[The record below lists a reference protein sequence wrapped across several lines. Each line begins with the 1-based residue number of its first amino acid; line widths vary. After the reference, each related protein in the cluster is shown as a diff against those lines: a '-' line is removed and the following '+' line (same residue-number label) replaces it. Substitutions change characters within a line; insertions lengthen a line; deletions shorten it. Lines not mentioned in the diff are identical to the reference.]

1 MMRIS
6 FGWLQAIWTRQDQ
19 AHPVAAA
26 SGVSPT
32 HDIKRTRHRANIFWL
47 IEFFPTGFFSLIQ
60 RTNKQTNDTNKPSGK
75 LFYWRLRFYVFYRFP
90 IVGHS
95 FLLRVS
101 PTGFTVEVLT
111 RPLGL
116 SFTAFTYARGRC
128 CLNEPPSE
136 YATTTT
142 NSTTFRFT
150 VCGFI
155 GRTQT
160 CRATTRHIW
169 LCCMEGHIQ
178 RYLRKL
184 RDEA

>member
-47 IEFFPTGFFSLIQ
+47 IEFFPTGFFSLIK
-60 RTNKQTNDTNKPSGK
+60 RTNERYEQA
-75 LFYWRLRFYVFYRFP
+75 
-90 IVGHS
+90 IGHS

-101 PTGFTVEVLT
+101 PTGFTAEVLT

-116 SFTAFTYARGRC
+116 SFTAFTCARGEALFKQYERDA
-128 CLNEPPSE
+128 ER
-136 YATTTT
+136 T
-142 NSTTFRFT
+142 NYYDKSFHNFS
-150 VCGFI
+150 VAVWSYI

-160 CRATTRHIW
+160 RRGTTTTYFLSW
-169 LCCMEGHIQ
+169 GLEGHFQ
-178 RYLRKL
+178 RHLRKL